1 MSYSANLMLPSLGLS
16 RPANKPSSVD
26 LPEPEDP
33 IMATDSP
40 ALISRSI
47 PFNMHSGPSEVVTVF
62 SIALAFIM
70 VTGLLVSGRFKHCL
84 SSLLTLLLT
93 GSLLFSAHTLAAS
106 KNILVLGDSLSAA
119 YGIPQQSGWVQLL
132 ADDLDKQQAPYKVIN
147 ASISGETTGGGLARL
162 PTLLATHQPAIVII
176 ELGANDGLR
185 GFPIKTLRGNLS
197 ELVTLSQAANA
208 KVLLVGI
215 HIPPNYGSRYT
226 RLFHDSYSLLSEQH
240 QTALAPFLLEGI
252 ATETTLMQADGLHPI
267 ADAQAR
273 ILQNVMPYLK
283 ELL

>member
-1 MSYSANLMLPSLGLS
+1 M
-16 RPANKPSSVD
+16 
-26 LPEPEDP
+26 
-33 IMATDSP
+33 
-40 ALISRSI
+40 
-47 PFNMHSGPSEVVTVF
+47 F
-62 SIALAFIM
+62 S
-70 VTGLLVSGRFKHCL
+70 TS
-84 SSLLTLLLT
+84 
-93 GSLLFSAHTLAAS
+93 TLAAS
-106 KNILVLGDSLSAA
+106 KTILVLGDSLSAA
-119 YGIPQQSGWVQLL
+119 YGIPQESGWVQLL
-132 ADDLDKQQAPYKVIN
+132 SDDLDKQQAPYKVIN

-197 ELVTLSQAANA
+197 ELVILSQAADA
-208 KVLLVGI
+208 KVLLVGT

-226 RLFHDSYSLLSEQH
+226 QLFYDSYSLLSEQH

-252 ATETTLMQADGLHPI
+252 ATETALMQADGLHPV
-267 ADAQAR
+267 ASAQAR